1 MEEKPKFNLTLT
13 WGELE
18 YLLELA
24 ITQYEYCIK
33 YDSKYNKK
41 DVEKEHFLLAL
52 TIKLKNK
59 YLEVR

>member
-1 MEEKPKFNLTLT
+1 MEEEYKFNLTLT

-18 YLLELA
+18 YLLELV

-41 DVEKEHFLLAL
+41 DIEKEHFLLAL

>member
-1 MEEKPKFNLTLT
+1 MEEKFKLNLILT
-13 WGELE
+13 KEELE
-18 YLLELA
+18 YLLELV